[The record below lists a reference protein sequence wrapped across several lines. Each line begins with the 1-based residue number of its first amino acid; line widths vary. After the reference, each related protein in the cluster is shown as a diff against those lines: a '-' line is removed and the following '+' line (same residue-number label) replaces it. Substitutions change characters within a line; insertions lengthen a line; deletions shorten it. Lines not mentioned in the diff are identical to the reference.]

1 MSIFR
6 DRLSEEKKSPAA
18 SFRARLLIAMM
29 LVVAGLTGAGLYVA
43 QRNATGALEQDLQRA
58 FQADLAALHN
68 VEEIRYAALAER
80 CRALVA
86 KPRLHAALEDNAL
99 DLLYPSAKDE
109 LRDIMQDEKNPQPDE
124 ISGVPHARF
133 YRFLDHA
140 GAVLAPP
147 NPEDVG
153 PLRVDEEQQLAL
165 KILPQAPQIGYLL
178 RGAGTGGETIDEII
192 ALPIISTETNEVI
205 AALVIGFKPL
215 EVVQKRGAEEMKS
228 GIWLNGWLHLP
239 ALSEAARA
247 AVDQE
252 MTRLLAANQTERSS
266 RIEIDGDPHLLF
278 FKMLNPNSTF
288 AAAYE
293 VSVYP
298 LKGALGRQRRLRW
311 QILGAG
317 AVLLLIGFVASH
329 LIAKRLSAP
338 VAKLAIDSEEN
349 RARRKRVEAALVSK
363 QEELQR
369 STRFSA
375 DASHQLKTPV
385 TVLRAGIEELLRRE
399 NLEPGIYDELSSL
412 HHQTYRLTGVIDD
425 LLLLSRMDAGRLK
438 IEFSAVELSK
448 LVEEWLD
455 DLNALP
461 DPLGLDVKAHLPEG
475 LFIAG
480 EQRYTSLI
488 LQNLLENA
496 RKYNRPGGRIHV
508 TAREENGAVYFTVGN
523 SGPAIPGEMQ
533 PHIFERFSRGP
544 NGETVAGHGLGLN
557 LARELVRLH
566 GGELKLV
573 SSDDDWTEFEVR
585 FRRAAAAATNF
596 QRTA

>member
-1 MSIFR
+1 
-6 DRLSEEKKSPAA
+6 LSDEKKSPVA
-18 SFRARLLIAMM
+18 SFRAKLLIAMM
-29 LVVAGLTGAGLYVA
+29 LVVGGLTAAGLYVA
-43 QRNATGALEQDLQRA
+43 QRNATGALEQDLQRD
-58 FQADLAALHN
+58 FQSALAGLHN

-124 ISGVPHARF
+124 ISGIPQARF
-133 YRFLDHA
+133 YRFLDPA
-140 GAVLAPP
+140 GAVLLPP

-153 PLRVDEEQQLAL
+153 PLRAEEEQQLAL
-165 KILPQAPQIGYLL
+165 KVLPQAPQIGYLF
-178 RGAGTGGETIDEII
+178 RGAGTGAETIDEII
-192 ALPIISTETNEVI
+192 ALPITSTETNEVI

-215 EVVQKRGAEEMKS
+215 EVAQKRRTEEMKS

-239 ALSEAARA
+239 ALPESARTI
-247 AVDQE
+247 VDQE
-252 MTRLLAANQTERSS
+252 MTRLLVANQTERSS

-278 FKMLNPNSTF
+278 FKRLNPGSAF

-298 LKGALGRQRRLRW
+298 LKSALARRQRLRW

-399 NLEPGIYDELSSL
+399 NLEAGIYDELSSL

-438 IEFSAVELSK
+438 IDFSAVELSK

-480 EQRYTSLI
+480 ERRYTSLI

-508 TAREENGAVYFTVGN
+508 TAREENGAVYFTIGN
-523 SGPAIPGEMQ
+523 NGPAIPAEMQ

-544 NGETVAGHGLGLN
+544 NGESIAGHGLGLN
-557 LARELVRLH
+557 LASELVRLH

-573 SSDDDWTEFEVR
+573 SSHDDWTEFEVH
-585 FRRAAAAATNF
+585 FQLADAAAAKS
-596 QRTA
+596 QRTT

>member
-1 MSIFR
+1 
-6 DRLSEEKKSPAA
+6 
-18 SFRARLLIAMM
+18 MM
-29 LVVAGLTGAGLYVA
+29 LVVAGLTAAGLYVA
-43 QRNATGALEQDLQRA
+43 QRNATGALQQDLQRQ
-58 FQADLAALHN
+58 FQADLTALHN

-80 CRALVA
+80 CRALVT
-86 KPRLHAALEDNAL
+86 KPRIHAALEDNAL

-109 LRDIMQDEKNPQPDE
+109 LRDIMEDKKNPQPDE

-133 YRFLDHA
+133 YRFLSPA
-140 GAVLAPP
+140 GAVLPPP

-153 PLRVDEEQQLAL
+153 PLRTDEEQQLAL
-165 KILPQAPQIGYLL
+165 KALPQTPQIGYLL
-178 RGAGTGGETIDEII
+178 RGAGTDEETIDEII
-192 ALPIISTETNEVI
+192 ALPITSSETNEVI

-215 EVVQKRGAEEMKS
+215 EVAQKRGVEEMKS

-239 ALSEAARA
+239 ALAESGRSV
-247 AVDQE
+247 VDQE
-252 MTRLLAANQTERSS
+252 MTRLLAANQAERSS
-266 RIEIDGDPHLLF
+266 QIEIDGDPHLLF
-278 FKMLNPNSTF
+278 FKRLNPGSAF
-288 AAAYE
+288 GPAYE

-298 LKGALGRQRRLRW
+298 LKTALARQDRLRW
-311 QILGAG
+311 RILGAG

-349 RARRKRVEAALVSK
+349 RARRKHVEAVLVSK

-385 TVLRAGIEELLRRE
+385 TVLRVGIEELLRRE
-399 NLEPGIYDELSSL
+399 NLDPALYDDLSSL

-438 IEFSAVELSK
+438 IEFSPVDLTQ

-455 DLNALP
+455 DLDALP

-475 LFIAG
+475 LLIAG
-480 EQRYTSLI
+480 ERRYTSLI

-496 RKYNRPGGRIHV
+496 RKYNRSGGRIHV
-508 TAREENGAVYFTVGN
+508 TAREESGSVYFTVGN
-523 SGPAIPGEMQ
+523 SGPSIPTEMQ

-544 NGETVAGHGLGLN
+544 NGEKMPGTGW
-557 LARELVRLH
+557 
-566 GGELKLV
+566 
-573 SSDDDWTEFEVR
+573 D
-585 FRRAAAAATNF
+585 
-596 QRTA
+596 